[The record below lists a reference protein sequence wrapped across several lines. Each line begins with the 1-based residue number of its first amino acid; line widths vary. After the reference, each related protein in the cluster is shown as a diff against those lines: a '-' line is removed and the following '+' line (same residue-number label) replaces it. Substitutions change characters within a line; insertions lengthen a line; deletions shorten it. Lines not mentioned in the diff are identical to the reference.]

1 MSAPSLS
8 TEAGLAGDYPSNRF
22 NQRERKLLE
31 SVKTYVD
38 SLSPDTV
45 ITTEGD
51 IIVGNASG
59 SAVRLAKGAA
69 DTVPIAGASTIAYAK
84 IANANVDASAAI
96 AYSKLNLATSIVNAD
111 VNASAAIAYSK
122 LNLATSI
129 VNADINASAAIAYSK
144 LNLATSIVNA
154 DINGSAAIAY
164 SKLNLANSLVAGD
177 LTSGAVTLAKLHSGV
192 APSHVVKFAG
202 SFTTAGGDANE
213 QITVSGA
220 LNTDIAIVV
229 LHTKGATPRTILTA
243 QAATDAI
250 NLEFSGDPST
260 DHVVRYMVL
269 RAAA

>member
-1 MSAPSLS
+1 MATPSLS
-8 TEAGLAGDYPSNRF
+8 TEAGLAGNYPAFKF
-22 NQRERKLLE
+22 NQRERKLLA

-45 ITTEGD
+45 ITTQGD

-59 SAVRLAKGAA
+59 NATRLAKGSAN
-69 DTVPIAGASTIAYAK
+69 TVLIAGASTVAYGS
-84 IANANVDASAAI
+84 IANANVDAAAAI

-111 VNASAAIAYSK
+111 VS
-122 LNLATSI
+122 
-129 VNADINASAAIAYSK
+129 
-144 LNLATSIVNA
+144 
-154 DINGSAAIAY
+154 GSAAIAY
-164 SKLNLANSLVAGD
+164 SKLNLSNSLVAGD
-177 LTSGAVTLAKLHSGV
+177 LTAGSVTLAKLAAGV
-192 APSHVVKFAG
+192 TPSHVVKFAG

-213 QITVSGA
+213 SITVSGC

-229 LHTKGATPRTILTA
+229 LHTKGGTPRTILTA

-260 DHVVRYMVL
+260 DHVVSYMVL